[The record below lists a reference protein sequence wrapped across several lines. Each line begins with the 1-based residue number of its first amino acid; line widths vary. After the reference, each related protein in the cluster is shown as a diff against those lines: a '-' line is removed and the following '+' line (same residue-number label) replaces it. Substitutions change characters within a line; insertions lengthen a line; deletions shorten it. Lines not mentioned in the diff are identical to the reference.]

1 MPLGI
6 ITHWTGCFCSF
17 VKIFFPTAAVMF
29 QKAFTELGF
38 DCSRYPRLEMNFKL
52 YADML
57 RNVPIHSPEQF
68 EHFLNVTS
76 GNFDWTSQGTPSYL
90 SKSKKSKKAA
100 SLLDLLHQNRELAN
114 GPSKSHQAKPD
125 SCSIEMVDL
134 SPGELTKRRNSCR
147 SAFKDCDTAP
157 TADVQVH
164 NPLSSTMDEENTLKD
179 ENTPKDPTFSD
190 LAKDRHKSS
199 KSAAPQPQENDSP
212 V

>member
-76 GNFDWTSQGTPSYL
+76 GNFDSTSGSTPSYL
-90 SKSKKSKKAA
+90 SKSKRPKKAS
-100 SLLDLLHQNRELAN
+100 SLLDLLHKNRDLLNVPTKA
-114 GPSKSHQAKPD
+114 HQANPD
-125 SCSIEMVDL
+125 SCSINMVDL
-134 SPGELTKRRNSCR
+134 SPDELTKRRNSCQA
-147 SAFKDCDTAP
+147 AFKDCDTIT
-157 TADVQVH
+157 TATDAQIH
-164 NPLSSTMDEENTLKD
+164 NPLSSTMGEESTLK
-179 ENTPKDPTFSD
+179 EPTFSD
-190 LAKDRHKSS
+190 LASDRHS
-199 KSAAPQPQENDSP
+199 KPEPANSQPENDA
-212 V
+212 